1 MHKLSNYGIKGNLLQ
16 WIRAFLSNRSQVV
29 KINSHLSSSVPVTS
43 GVPQGSVL
51 GPLLFLLFINDLTDT
66 AMPKVSMKLF
76 ADDLKLYTDLSY
88 PTAQND
94 FQTQLNLI
102 HSWASSWQ
110 VEISYEKSNILNL
123 NTKSPQT
130 YYFETTPIPLAK
142 SVNDLGILI
151 EPNLKFNDHI
161 QNIIVKSKQRASLI
175 HRSFLSN
182 DIHILTRAF
191 TTYVRPLL
199 EYASPA
205 WSPSQLT
212 QISAIESVQRHFTK
226 RLHGLQ
232 NLSYGER
239 LNKLKLKS
247 LEHRRLIVDLITCY
261 NTIYNNITITTEN
274 FLKFSPTLNL
284 RGHSLKLI
292 TPLARNNTQKHF
304 FTYRIIK
311 AWNSL
316 PDKIVTLHNT
326 KSFKHAINNLDL
338 SKYLVGP
345 TYISPPSTTNPA
357 HVPA

>member
-1 MHKLSNYGIKGNLLQ
+1 MKRRTLHPHRKCCKADSMEASVTTTWNDATWWLL
-16 WIRAFLSNRSQVV
+16 RSPDV
-29 KINSHLSSSVPVTS
+29 SGCLESV
-43 GVPQGSVL
+43 
-51 GPLLFLLFINDLTDT
+51 
-66 AMPKVSMKLF
+66 
-76 ADDLKLYTDLSY
+76 
-88 PTAQND
+88 
-94 FQTQLNLI
+94 
-102 HSWASSWQ
+102 
-110 VEISYEKSNILNL
+110 EK
-123 NTKSPQT
+123 
-130 YYFETTPIPLAK
+130 Y
-142 SVNDLGILI
+142 
-151 EPNLKFNDHI
+151 
-161 QNIIVKSKQRASLI
+161 KSKTFHQTT
-175 HRSFLSN
+175 
-182 DIHILTRAF
+182 TR
-191 TTYVRPLL
+191 
-199 EYASPA
+199 
-205 WSPSQLT
+205 
-212 QISAIESVQRHFTK
+212 
-226 RLHGLQ
+226 LQ

-247 LEHRRLIVDLITCY
+247 LEHRRLIVDLITGY

-357 HVPA
+357 HVPAWLY

>member
-1 MHKLSNYGIKGNLLQ
+1 MTWNYILT
-16 WIRAFLSNRSQVV
+16 
-29 KINSHLSSSVPVTS
+29 SHIL
-43 GVPQGSVL
+43 
-51 GPLLFLLFINDLTDT
+51 
-66 AMPKVSMKLF
+66 
-76 ADDLKLYTDLSY
+76 
-88 PTAQND
+88 TAQND

-102 HSWASSWQ
+102 HSWASTWQ

-123 NTKSPQT
+123 NPKSPQT
-130 YYFETTPIPLAK
+130 YCFETTPIPLAK

-274 FLKFSPTLNL
+274 FLNKKK
-284 RGHSLKLI
+284 LK
-292 TPLARNNTQKHF
+292 
-304 FTYRIIK
+304 
-311 AWNSL
+311 
-316 PDKIVTLHNT
+316 V
-326 KSFKHAINNLDL
+326 
-338 SKYLVGP
+338 
-345 TYISPPSTTNPA
+345 
-357 HVPA
+357 

>member
-1 MHKLSNYGIKGNLLQ
+1 MHKLSNSNYGIKGNLLQ
-16 WIRAFLSNRSQVV
+16 WIRAFLSNRSQVF

-76 ADDLKLYTDLSY
+76 ADDLELYTDLSY

-123 NTKSPQT
+123 NPKSPQT

-175 HRSFLSN
+175 YRSFLSN

-199 EYASPA
+199 EYASPCMV
-205 WSPSQLT
+205 T
-212 QISAIESVQRHFTK
+212 QSAHTNQCHRKRTK
-226 RLHGLQ
+226 TFHQTTTRL
-232 NLSYGER
+232 
-239 LNKLKLKS
+239 
-247 LEHRRLIVDLITCY
+247 
-261 NTIYNNITITTEN
+261 
-274 FLKFSPTLNL
+274 
-284 RGHSLKLI
+284 
-292 TPLARNNTQKHF
+292 
-304 FTYRIIK
+304 
-311 AWNSL
+311 
-316 PDKIVTLHNT
+316 T
-326 KSFKHAINNLDL
+326 KSFLR
-338 SKYLVGP
+338 
-345 TYISPPSTTNPA
+345 
-357 HVPA
+357 